1 MRMHRV
7 EYVYAGDELIETI
20 QHDVDWPSLRA
31 FRKRV
36 LSKLDEW
43 YLKDRWDNLSSVNKG
58 KLNSY
63 RQALRDLPQDYS
75 GENANEAVDN
85 WPEAEDWF

>member
-43 YLKDRWDNLSSVNKG
+43 YLKDRWD
-58 KLNSY
+58 
-63 RQALRDLPQDYS
+63 S
-75 GENANEAVDN
+75 GS
-85 WPEAEDWF
+85 